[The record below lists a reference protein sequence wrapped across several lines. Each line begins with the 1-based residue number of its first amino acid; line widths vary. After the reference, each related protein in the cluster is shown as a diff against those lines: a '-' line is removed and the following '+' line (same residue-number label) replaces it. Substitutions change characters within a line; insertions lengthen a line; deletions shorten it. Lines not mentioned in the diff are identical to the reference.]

1 LPKSKP
7 GPSEDPAKAA
17 ADAAYIARA
26 ARVMRWVVRLA
37 FVATV
42 VVLYFTIEPAV
53 RAWWSGDL
61 ERWIQQYTAMREK
74 MLADGIDPGPLVP
87 PQWQQWGV
95 TVGGGLVML
104 LLLAGLNAA
113 LKRIER
119 HAPPAK

>member
-26 ARVMRWVVRLA
+26 AKAMRWVVRIA
-37 FVATV
+37 FLATV

-61 ERWIQQYTAMREK
+61 ERWIQQHTAVREQ
-74 MLADGIDPGPLVP
+74 MMADGIDPGPLVP
-87 PQWQQWGV
+87 KEWQQWGA
-95 TVGGGLVML
+95 TVGGGIVML

-113 LKRIER
+113 LKRIVR
-119 HAPPAK
+119 QAPPTK